1 MKHLEEH
8 YVQGNRSD
16 QDVLLYYTTTGKNF
30 KLIISSYKL

>member
-16 QDVLLYYTTTGKNF
+16 QDVLLYYTTTGKNAKF
-30 KLIISSYKL
+30 VISSNKS